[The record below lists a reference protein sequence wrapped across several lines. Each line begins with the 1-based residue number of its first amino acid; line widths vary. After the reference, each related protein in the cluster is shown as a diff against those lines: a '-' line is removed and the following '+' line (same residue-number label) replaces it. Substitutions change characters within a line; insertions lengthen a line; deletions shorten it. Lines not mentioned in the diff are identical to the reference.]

1 MGVMTFRIEMLGPF
15 LADGQ
20 SLATGVSWDTGL
32 AGEAHGELDA
42 GRGIAVYRWANLH
55 VSLFAKASRH
65 GLLLCCRRKIFETI
79 LVKCQWMGGRVVE
92 GGSLENYC
100 TLAGTPG
107 SNPGPS
113 ASLGSKRP

>member
-1 MGVMTFRIEMLGPF
+1 MGVMTLPIEMLWPF

-20 SLATGVSWDTGL
+20 SLATGVAWDTGL
-32 AGEAHGELDA
+32 AGDAHDELDA

-55 VSLFAKASRH
+55 VSFFARASRH

-100 TLAGTPG
+100 TLTRTLG
-107 SNPGPS
+107 SNPSPS
-113 ASLGSKRP
+113 AFM

>member
-15 LADGQ
+15 LAGGQ
-20 SLATGVSWDTGL
+20 SLATRVSWDTGL
-32 AGEAHGELDA
+32 AGDELDA

-113 ASLGSKRP
+113 ASLGLKRP